1 MKLERVMQDIGE
13 WEHNKHNKWPH
24 RAATVHSLTLGSRIL
39 KGHGASFC
47 CSVNKHKNKGNCV
60 QYQKLHQVESCEE
73 FG

>member
-24 RAATVHSLTLGSRIL
+24 RGATVHTLTLGSRIL

-60 QYQKLHQVESCEE
+60 Q
-73 FG
+73 